1 MNEIPNK
8 QRLIQKVIERF
19 DFQRMCDIMT
29 ILNWKWNFMAVPT
42 VDELIERAY
51 SLLEEAADKF
61 IKFGAKEDVGISTGG
76 FEVIVGYR
84 NYGADDK
91 LTMQLRFVT
100 IDSYVTENE
109 EE

>member
-1 MNEIPNK
+1 MG
-8 QRLIQKVIERF
+8 RF

-29 ILNWKWNFMAVPT
+29 ILNWKWHFRAVPT

-61 IKFGAKEDVGISTGG
+61 IALDGEKEIIIQSGG
-76 FEVIVGYR
+76 FEVCVGYF
-84 NYGADDK
+84 NYGANDE
-91 LTMQLRFVT
+91 LTMELRFIA
-100 IDSYVTENE
+100 IDSHVTENE